1 MNGANRLKFTVD
13 GKLAFISSLQT
24 GELTVFDVKSRKET
38 KRIKL
43 GRGAAG
49 ILMDQDGSRVFVACS
64 ADNYVAV
71 IDLKTLE
78 ITRKLDVGGNP
89 DGLAW
94 AVKK

>member
-1 MNGANRLKFTVD
+1 LKFTPD
-13 GKLAFISSLQT
+13 GKQAFISSLQT
-24 GELTVFDVKSRKET
+24 GELTIYDVKSHLEL

-49 ILMDQDGSRVFVACS
+49 ILMDPDGSRVFVACS
-64 ADNYVAV
+64 ADNYIAV

-78 ITRKLDVGGNP
+78 VIKHFDVGGTP

-94 AVKK
+94 AMQQ